1 MNLPNTIINTIAPIS
16 IEDLKKY
23 FENKS
28 VEFIIDYTNSKIK
41 GTKLLTYI
49 SNLDIPCDI
58 SFNDKNEQEELLKEY
73 LNSTVLCS
81 IPSLE
86 IQTIK
91 LMLEYKGIYAERNPI
106 LYKNFIEDNL
116 EIIKKWETI
125 LDSLTLYNMYIVNS
139 PEMQEFAKGFP
150 EDDTEDVTGIN
161 FLSLL
166 KHESFYNYYG
176 KIKES
181 KLKFYTK
188 YFNEYMFKGKN
199 LYSYWA
205 TENNPLFLL
214 TFGISEGLQL
224 IENKEEESNV
234 API

>member
-1 MNLPNTIINTIAPIS
+1 MNLPNNIIKTIAPIA

-23 FENKS
+23 FVDKS
-28 VEFIIDYTNSKIK
+28 IIYNIDYTNSKIK

-58 SFNDKNEQEELLKEY
+58 TFNDKNEKEELLKEY
-73 LNSTVLCS
+73 LNSSVLCS

-91 LMLEYKGIYAERNPI
+91 LLLEYKEIGIEINPI

-116 EIIKKWETI
+116 EIIKKWEGI

-139 PEMQEFAKGFP
+139 PEMQEFVKGFP
-150 EDDTEDVTGIN
+150 EDNTDDLTGIN

-166 KHESFYNYYG
+166 KHEDFFMFYN
-176 KIKES
+176 KIDQS
-181 KLKFYTK
+181 NLKFYST
-188 YFNEYMFKGKN
+188 YFNNYMFKAKN
-199 LYSYWA
+199 LFSYWA
-205 TENNPLFLL
+205 NENNPLFLL
-214 TFGISEGLQL
+214 TWGIANNIHRESEL
-224 IENKEEESNV
+224 NV

>member
-1 MNLPNTIINTIAPIS
+1 MNLPNTVINTIAPIA

-23 FENKS
+23 FVDKS
-28 VEFIIDYTNSKIK
+28 ITYVIDYTNSKLK

-58 SFNDKNEQEELLKEY
+58 SFTDKHEQEELLKEY
-73 LNSTVLCS
+73 LNSSVLCS

-86 IQTIK
+86 ILTIN
-91 LMLEYKGIYAERNPI
+91 LLLEYKEIDIEDNSI

-116 EIIKKWETI
+116 EIVRKWESK
-125 LDSLTLYNMYIVNS
+125 LDSLTLYNMYSVNS
-139 PEMQEFAKGFP
+139 TEMQEFAKGFP
-150 EDDTEDVTGIN
+150 EDDTEELTGIN

-166 KHESFYNYYG
+166 KHEPFYIYYS

-181 KLKFYTK
+181 NLKFYTK
-188 YFNEYMFKGKN
+188 YFNEYMFRGKN

-205 TENNPLFLL
+205 TENNPLFLI
-214 TFGISEGLQL
+214 TFGISEGIQL
-224 IENKEEESNV
+224 TENKEEESNV

>member
-1 MNLPNTIINTIAPIS
+1 MNLPNTVINTIAPIA

-23 FENKS
+23 FVDKS
-28 VEFIIDYTNSKIK
+28 ITYVIDYTNSKLK

-58 SFNDKNEQEELLKEY
+58 TFNDKNEKYELLKEY
-73 LNSTVLCS
+73 LNSSILCT
-81 IPSLE
+81 IPILE
-86 IQTIK
+86 IETIK
-91 LMLEYKGIYAERNPI
+91 LLLEYKKIGTEKKPI

-116 EIIKKWETI
+116 EIIKQWENK
-125 LDSLTLYNMYIVNS
+125 LDSLTLYNMYIIDS
-139 PEMQEFAKGFP
+139 PEMQEFVKGFP
-150 EDDTEDVTGIN
+150 EDNTDNLTGIN

-166 KHESFYNYYG
+166 KHEDFFMFYN
-176 KIKES
+176 KIDQS
-181 KLKFYTK
+181 NLKFYST
-188 YFNEYMFKGKN
+188 YFNNYMFRGKN

-205 TENNPLFLL
+205 NENNPLFLI
-214 TFGISEGLQL
+214 TFGISEGIQL

>member
-1 MNLPNTIINTIAPIS
+1 MNLPTNVIKTIAPIA

-23 FENKS
+23 FLDKS
-28 VEFIIDYTNSKIK
+28 ITYNIDYTNSKIK
-41 GTKLLTYI
+41 GLKLLTYI
-49 SNLDIPCDI
+49 SNLDIPCNI
-58 SFNDKNEQEELLKEY
+58 SFNNKNEQEELLKEY
-73 LNSTVLCS
+73 LNSPVLCS
-81 IPSLE
+81 IQSLE
-86 IQTIK
+86 ILTIN
-91 LMLEYKGIYAERNPI
+91 LLLEYKEIDNSI

-116 EIIKKWETI
+116 EIIKKWESK

-150 EDDTEDVTGIN
+150 ADETEELSGIN

-166 KHESFYNYYG
+166 KHAPFYVYYG

-181 KLKFYTK
+181 NLKFYTK

-199 LYSYWA
+199 LYSYW
-205 TENNPLFLL
+205 TNENNPLFLI
-214 TFGISEGLQL
+214 TFGMSEGLEI

-234 API
+234 TPI